1 MLDIIIVLVV
11 KLRQNRNHGEPY
23 KNQSSAVVF
32 ILLGFSDY
40 PELQVPLF
48 LLFLSI
54 YAVSVT
60 GNVGMIVVIKINPK
74 LHTPMYFFLKHL
86 SFVDFCYSTIVIPK
100 LLETLVVE
108 DRSISIKACITQF
121 SFGVTCVMTE
131 MVMLAVMA
139 YDRFVAICYPLLYTV
154 SMSPTCCALL
164 VTVAY
169 SWGIISSIVLI
180 YSILILSFCETKLI
194 NNFVCEYSVFLSASC
209 SDIHFSEI
217 ILFIFVNLN
226 SFCTLFIIL
235 ISYLFISVTI
245 LKMHSASGRYKAF
258 STCASHLTAVT
269 IFYGTIFFLYCIPNS
284 QNSRLA
290 VKVGSV
296 FYTVVIPMLNPLIY
310 SLRNNDVK
318 ETFRR
323 IMDLKIISR

>member
-1 MLDIIIVLVV
+1 MMKPD
-11 KLRQNRNHGEPY
+11 

-54 YAVSVT
+54 YAVTVL

-74 LHTPMYFFLKHL
+74 LHTPMYFFLSHL
-86 SFVDFCYSTIVIPK
+86 SFVDFCYSSIITPK
-100 LLETLVVE
+100 LLENLVVE

-121 SFGVTCVMTE
+121 STGVTCVMTE

-154 SMSPTCCALL
+154 SMSSIRCALL

-169 SWGIISSIVLI
+169 SWGIISSIGLT
-180 YSILILSFCETKLI
+180 YSLLILSFCETKII
-194 NNFVCEYSVFLSASC
+194 NNFVCEYSIFLSASC
-209 SDIHFSEI
+209 SDKHISEI

-226 SFCTLFIIL
+226 SFCTLIIIL
-235 ISYLFISVTI
+235 TSYLFIAVTI
-245 LKMHSASGRYKAF
+245 FTMHSASGRYKAF

-269 IFYGTIFFLYCIPNS
+269 IFYGTILFLYCIPNS
-284 QNSRLA
+284 KNSWLV

-296 FYTVVIPMLNPLIY
+296 FYTVVIPMLNPFIY

-318 ETFRR
+318 QTFRK
-323 IMDLKIISR
+323 IMDLKIISQDHKSDSMITG

>member
-1 MLDIIIVLVV
+1 MVNP
-11 KLRQNRNHGEPY
+11 K
-23 KNQSSAVVF
+23 KNQSSTAVI

-48 LLFLSI
+48 LLFLVM
-54 YAVSVT
+54 YAVTVL
-60 GNVGMIVVIKINPK
+60 GNVGMIVIIKINPK

-86 SFVDFCYSTIVIPK
+86 SFVDFCYSTVVVPK

-131 MVMLAVMA
+131 MGMLAVMA

-154 SMSPTCCALL
+154 SMSPKHCSLL
-164 VTVAY
+164 VTVVY

-180 YSILILSFCETKLI
+180 YSLLVLSFCETKI
-194 NNFVCEYSVFLSASC
+194 IDNFACEYSVFLSASC
-209 SDIHFSEI
+209 SDTHFSEI
-217 ILFIFVNLN
+217 ILFIFLNLN

-235 ISYLFISVTI
+235 TSYLFIFVTI
-245 LKMHSASGRYKAF
+245 LKMHSAGGRYKAL

-269 IFYGTIFFLYCIPNS
+269 IFYGTILFLYGIPNS
-284 QNSRLA
+284 KNSWLV

-296 FYTVVIPMLNPLIY
+296 FYGVVIPMLNPLIY

-318 ETFRR
+318 ETFRK
-323 IMDLKIISR
+323 ILDLKIISQQDQL

>member
-1 MLDIIIVLVV
+1 MVSPD
-11 KLRQNRNHGEPY
+11 
-23 KNQSSAVVF
+23 KNQSGVVMI

-40 PELQVPLF
+40 PDLQMPLF
-48 LLFLSI
+48 LLFLTI
-54 YAVSVT
+54 YTVT
-60 GNVGMIVVIKINPK
+60 VVGNMGMLVVIKINPK

-86 SFVDFCYSTIVIPK
+86 SLVDFCYSTLVIPK
-100 LLETLVVE
+100 LLENLVVE
-108 DRSISIKACITQF
+108 DRSISIKDCITQF
-121 SFGVTCVMTE
+121 SFGVTCVITE

-154 SMSPTCCALL
+154 SMSPKHCALL

-169 SWGIISSIVLI
+169 SWGIISSIVLT
-180 YSILILSFCETKLI
+180 YSILVLKFCETQII

-209 SDIHFSEI
+209 SDKHFSETM
-217 ILFIFVNLN
+217 LFIFANFNV
-226 SFCTLFIIL
+226 FCTLIIIL
-235 ISYLFISVTI
+235 ISYVFVFVTI

-269 IFYGTIFFLYCIPNS
+269 IFYGTILFLYCIPNS
-284 QNSRLA
+284 KNSWLV

-296 FYTVVIPMLNPLIY
+296 FYIVVIPMLNPLIY

-318 ETFRR
+318 KTFKKLMN
-323 IMDLKIISR
+323 IKIRSFI

>member
-1 MLDIIIVLVV
+1 MVIPD
-11 KLRQNRNHGEPY
+11 R
-23 KNQSSAVVF
+23 NQSGAVMF
-32 ILLGFSDY
+32 ILLGFSEY

-48 LLFLSI
+48 LLFFII
-54 YAVSVT
+54 YAVTVL

-100 LLETLVVE
+100 LLENLVVE
-108 DRSISIKACITQF
+108 DRSISIKVCITQF

-139 YDRFVAICYPLLYTV
+139 YDRFVAICYPLLYMV
-154 SMSPTCCALL
+154 SMSPKLCVLL

-169 SWGIISSIVLI
+169 SWGIISSIVLT
-180 YSILILSFCETKLI
+180 YSLLVLSFCETKI
-194 NNFVCEYSVFLSASC
+194 IDNFVCEYSVFLSASC
-209 SDIHFSEI
+209 SDKHFSEI

-226 SFCTLFIIL
+226 AFCTLTIIL
-235 ISYLFISVTI
+235 TSYLFIFVTI
-245 LKMHSASGRYKAF
+245 LKMHSASRRYKAF

-269 IFYGTIFFLYCIPNS
+269 IFYGTIVFLYCIPNS
-284 QNSRLA
+284 KNSWLV
-290 VKVGSV
+290 VKVGSI
-296 FYTVVIPMLNPLIY
+296 FYLAVIPMLNPLIY

-318 ETFRR
+318 ETFRK
-323 IMDLKIISR
+323 IMDLKTVLQ